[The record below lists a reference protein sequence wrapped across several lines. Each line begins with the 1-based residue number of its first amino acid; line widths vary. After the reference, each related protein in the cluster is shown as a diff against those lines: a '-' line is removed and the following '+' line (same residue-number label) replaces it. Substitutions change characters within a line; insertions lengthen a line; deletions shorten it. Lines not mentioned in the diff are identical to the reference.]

1 MALMQKRYWKYRRI
15 NISNVLTIVVI
26 LHFLNKV
33 SSRQLFD
40 RIISAD
46 ETKHQKLRKENYE
59 YRKKDCWLLMRSCG
73 NFVVIWFHCKFLHSW
88 MVNFQEGIYWTD
100 RAFNSA
106 WANTLPFCLVTK
118 LAKEKEKEKKIITT
132 SNSLRILTQWKMF
145 ASNFHS
151 SWI

>member
-1 MALMQKRYWKYRRI
+1 
-15 NISNVLTIVVI
+15 
-26 LHFLNKV
+26 
-33 SSRQLFD
+33 
-40 RIISAD
+40 
-46 ETKHQKLRKENYE
+46 
-59 YRKKDCWLLMRSCG
+59 MRSCG

-145 ASNFHS
+145 TSNFLS
-151 SWI
+151 SKNQEIYFSYTYYLLKDVKNEFAMYWCFVYKCFVLRNITRLPILDITQCVVCTS

>member
-1 MALMQKRYWKYRRI
+1 
-15 NISNVLTIVVI
+15 
-26 LHFLNKV
+26 
-33 SSRQLFD
+33 
-40 RIISAD
+40 
-46 ETKHQKLRKENYE
+46 
-59 YRKKDCWLLMRSCG
+59 MRSCG

-145 ASNFHS
+145 TSNFHS
-151 SWI
+151 SWIWKLYFLYRKKSLKIRSAFFLLLKNELIMYCCCLYTNVLCWDTRASNFVRYNAVRSMYKLISC

>member
-1 MALMQKRYWKYRRI
+1 MTNLFDFFENYWNSVSLAAKEKCFAKLSSTLWPYNLYRRKI
-15 NISNVLTIVVI
+15 KNWEKRTTG
-26 LHFLNKV
+26 KC
-33 SSRQLFD
+33 
-40 RIISAD
+40 
-46 ETKHQKLRKENYE
+46 
-59 YRKKDCWLLMRSCG
+59 RKKDCWQLMRSCG

-145 ASNFHS
+145 TSNFLS
-151 SWI
+151 SKS